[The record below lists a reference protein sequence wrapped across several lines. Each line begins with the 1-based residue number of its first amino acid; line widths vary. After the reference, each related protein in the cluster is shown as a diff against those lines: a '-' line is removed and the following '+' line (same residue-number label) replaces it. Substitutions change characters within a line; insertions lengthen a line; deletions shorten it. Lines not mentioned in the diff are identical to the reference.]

1 MNAEDYRT
9 LRESL
14 GSQKAVAAAL
24 GLNHTTLQRRE
35 AGTYKVTQEAESQA
49 E

>member
-1 MNAEDYRT
+1 MNAEDYRVM
-9 LRESL
+9 RETI
-14 GSQKAVAAAL
+14 GSQAKVAAAL
-24 GLNHTTLQRRE
+24 GINHTTLQRRE